1 LHQNN
6 NDIINKD
13 QIKTGNMKMEI
24 LLLEGLEDLKF
35 GDTPKTVEN
44 TLGKPV
50 EIEQLG
56 EEADEDLDTILW
68 NYDKEG
74 LSVFFEGKNNHV
86 LSCFE
91 TDNEEAILFGKK
103 VFEMDEKQIIELM
116 KKEGLTQIDTEEEE
130 WGERRVSFDEGLIDF
145 YFQDGK
151 LVTVNWGVFV
161 NEDGEIE
168 EFDDEEDDDE

>member
-1 LHQNN
+1 
-6 NDIINKD
+6 
-13 QIKTGNMKMEI
+13 MKMEI
-24 LLLEGLEDLKF
+24 LLLDGLDDLKF
-35 GDTPKTVEN
+35 GDLPENVEKL
-44 TLGKPV
+44 LGKPG
-50 EIEQLG
+50 EIENLG

-91 TDNEEAILFGKK
+91 TDNRDVTLFGKK
-103 VFEMDEKQIIELM
+103 LFEMNEEEITKLM
-116 KKEGLTQIDTEEEE
+116 NQEGLTQIDSEVEE
-130 WGERRVSFDEGLIDF
+130 WGEKRVSFDEALIDF

-161 NEDGEIE
+161 NENGEIE
-168 EFDDEEDDDE
+168 EFDDEEDDED

>member
-1 LHQNN
+1 
-6 NDIINKD
+6 
-13 QIKTGNMKMEI
+13 MEI
-24 LLLEGLEDLKF
+24 LLLEGINELKF
-35 GDTPKTVEN
+35 GDSPQTVEN
-44 TLGKPV
+44 TLGKPL
-50 EIEQLG
+50 EIENLG
-56 EEADEDLDTILW
+56 DEADEDLDTILW

-74 LSVFFEGKNNHV
+74 LTVFFEGKNNHV

-91 TDNEEAILFGKK
+91 TDNEEVTLFGKK
-103 VFEMDEKQIIELM
+103 IFGLNEQEITSLM
-116 KKEGLTQIDTEEEE
+116 KENGLSQIDSDEEE

-168 EFDDEEDDDE
+168 EFDDLEDDE

>member
-1 LHQNN
+1 MKQ
-6 NDIINKD
+6 
-13 QIKTGNMKMEI
+13 MKMEI
-24 LLLEGLEDLKF
+24 LLLEGLADLKF
-35 GDTPKTVEN
+35 GDLPVAVEN
-44 TLGKPV
+44 TLGKPH
-50 EIEQLG
+50 EIENLG

-91 TDNEEAILFGKK
+91 TDNEETTLFGKK
-103 VFEMDEKQIIELM
+103 VFSMTEQEIIELM
-116 KKEGLTQIDTEEEE
+116 KEEGLTQIDTEEEE
-130 WGERRVSFDEGLIDF
+130 WGEKRVSFDEGLIDF

-168 EFDDEEDDDE
+168 EFDEEEEDED

>member
-1 LHQNN
+1 
-6 NDIINKD
+6 
-13 QIKTGNMKMEI
+13 MKMEI
-24 LLLEGLEDLKF
+24 LLLEGLNELKF
-35 GDTPKTVEN
+35 GDSPQTVEN
-44 TLGKPV
+44 TLGKPL
-50 EIEQLG
+50 EIENLG
-56 EEADEDLDTILW
+56 DEADEDLDTILW

-74 LSVFFEGKNNHV
+74 LTVFFEGKNNHV

-91 TDNEEAILFGKK
+91 TDNEEVTLFGKK
-103 VFEMDEKQIIELM
+103 IFGLNEQEITSLM
-116 KKEGLTQIDTEEEE
+116 KENGLSQIDSDEEE

-168 EFDDEEDDDE
+168 EFDDLEDDE

>member
-1 LHQNN
+1 
-6 NDIINKD
+6 
-13 QIKTGNMKMEI
+13 MKMEI
-24 LLLEGLEDLKF
+24 LLLDGLDDLKF
-35 GDTPKTVEN
+35 GDLPDNVEKI
-44 TLGKPV
+44 LGKPG
-50 EIEQLG
+50 EIENLG

-91 TDNEEAILFGKK
+91 TDNRDATLFGQK
-103 VFEMDEKQIIELM
+103 VFEMNEEEITKLM
-116 KKEGLTQIDTEEEE
+116 NKEGLTQIDSEVEE
-130 WGERRVSFDEGLIDF
+130 WGEKRVSFDEALIDF

-161 NEDGEIE
+161 NENGEIE
-168 EFDDEEDDDE
+168 EFDDEEDDED

>member
-1 LHQNN
+1 
-6 NDIINKD
+6 
-13 QIKTGNMKMEI
+13 MEI
-24 LLLEGLEDLKF
+24 LLLEGLNELKF
-35 GDTPKTVEN
+35 GDSPETVDN
-44 TLGKPV
+44 TLGKPLEV
-50 EIEQLG
+50 ENLG
-56 EEADEDLDTILW
+56 DEADEDLDTILW

-74 LSVFFEGKNNHV
+74 LTVFFEGKNNHV

-91 TDNEEAILFGKK
+91 TDNEEVTLFGKK
-103 VFEMDEKQIIELM
+103 IFGLNEQEITALM
-116 KKEGLTQIDTEEEE
+116 KENGLSQIDSDEEE

-168 EFDDEEDDDE
+168 EFDDLEDDE

>member
-1 LHQNN
+1 
-6 NDIINKD
+6 
-13 QIKTGNMKMEI
+13 MKMEI
-24 LLLEGLEDLKF
+24 LLLEGLNELKF
-35 GDTPKTVEN
+35 GDSPETVDN
-44 TLGKPV
+44 TLGKPLEV
-50 EIEQLG
+50 ENLG
-56 EEADEDLDTILW
+56 DEADEDLDTILW

-74 LSVFFEGKNNHV
+74 LTVFFEGKNNHV

-91 TDNEEAILFGKK
+91 TDNEEVTLFGKK
-103 VFEMDEKQIIELM
+103 IFGLNEQEITALM
-116 KKEGLTQIDTEEEE
+116 KENGLSQIDSDEEE

-168 EFDDEEDDDE
+168 EFDDLEDDE

>member
-1 LHQNN
+1 
-6 NDIINKD
+6 
-13 QIKTGNMKMEI
+13 MKMEI
-24 LLLEGLEDLKF
+24 LLLEGINELKF
-35 GDTPKTVEN
+35 GDSPQTVEN
-44 TLGKPV
+44 TLGKPL
-50 EIEQLG
+50 EIENLG
-56 EEADEDLDTILW
+56 DEADEDLDTILW

-74 LSVFFEGKNNHV
+74 LTVFFEGKNNHV

-91 TDNEEAILFGKK
+91 TDNEEVTLFGKK
-103 VFEMDEKQIIELM
+103 IFGLNEQEITSLM
-116 KKEGLTQIDTEEEE
+116 KENGLSQIDSDEEE

-168 EFDDEEDDDE
+168 EFDDLEDDE

>member
-1 LHQNN
+1 
-6 NDIINKD
+6 
-13 QIKTGNMKMEI
+13 MEI
-24 LLLEGLEDLKF
+24 LLLEGLNELKF
-35 GDTPKTVEN
+35 GDSPQTVEN
-44 TLGKPV
+44 TLGKPL
-50 EIEQLG
+50 EIENLG
-56 EEADEDLDTILW
+56 DEADEDLDTILW

-74 LSVFFEGKNNHV
+74 LTVFFEGKNNHV

-91 TDNEEAILFGKK
+91 TDNEEVTLFGKK
-103 VFEMDEKQIIELM
+103 IFGLNEQEITSLM
-116 KKEGLTQIDTEEEE
+116 KENGLSQIDSDEEE

-168 EFDDEEDDDE
+168 EFDDLEDDE

>member
-1 LHQNN
+1 
-6 NDIINKD
+6 
-13 QIKTGNMKMEI
+13 MEI
-24 LLLEGLEDLKF
+24 LLLEGLNELKF
-35 GDTPKTVEN
+35 GDTPETVEN
-44 TLGKPV
+44 TLGKPLEV
-50 EIEQLG
+50 ENLG
-56 EEADEDLDTILW
+56 DEADEDLDTILW

-74 LSVFFEGKNNHV
+74 LTVFFEGKNNHV

-91 TDNEEAILFGKK
+91 TDNEEVTLFGKK
-103 VFEMDEKQIIELM
+103 IFGLNEQEITALM
-116 KKEGLTQIDTEEEE
+116 KENGLSQIDSDEEE

-168 EFDDEEDDDE
+168 EFDDLEDDE

>member
-1 LHQNN
+1 
-6 NDIINKD
+6 
-13 QIKTGNMKMEI
+13 MEI
-24 LLLEGLEDLKF
+24 LLLEGLNELKF
-35 GDTPKTVEN
+35 GDTPQTVEN
-44 TLGKPV
+44 TLGKPL
-50 EIEQLG
+50 EIENLG
-56 EEADEDLDTILW
+56 DEADEDLDTILW

-74 LSVFFEGKNNHV
+74 LTVFFEGKNNHV

-91 TDNEEAILFGKK
+91 TDNEEVTLFGKK
-103 VFEMDEKQIIELM
+103 IFGLNEQEITALM
-116 KKEGLTQIDTEEEE
+116 KENGLSQIDSDEEE

-168 EFDDEEDDDE
+168 EFDDLEEDDE

>member
-1 LHQNN
+1 
-6 NDIINKD
+6 
-13 QIKTGNMKMEI
+13 MEI
-24 LLLEGLEDLKF
+24 LLLEGLNELKF
-35 GDTPKTVEN
+35 GDTPQTVEN
-44 TLGKPV
+44 TLGKPL
-50 EIEQLG
+50 EIENLG
-56 EEADEDLDTILW
+56 DEADEDLDTILW

-74 LSVFFEGKNNHV
+74 LTVFFEGKNNHV

-91 TDNEEAILFGKK
+91 TDNEEVTLFGKK
-103 VFEMDEKQIIELM
+103 IFGLNEQEITALM
-116 KKEGLTQIDTEEEE
+116 KENGMSQIDSDEEE

-168 EFDDEEDDDE
+168 EFDDLEDDE

>member
-1 LHQNN
+1 
-6 NDIINKD
+6 
-13 QIKTGNMKMEI
+13 MKMEI
-24 LLLEGLEDLKF
+24 LLLEGLNELKF
-35 GDTPKTVEN
+35 GDTPQTVEN
-44 TLGKPV
+44 TLGKPL
-50 EIEQLG
+50 EIENLG
-56 EEADEDLDTILW
+56 DEADEDLDTILW

-74 LSVFFEGKNNHV
+74 LTVFFEGKNNHV

-91 TDNEEAILFGKK
+91 TDNEEVTLFGKK
-103 VFEMDEKQIIELM
+103 IFGLNEQEITALM
-116 KKEGLTQIDTEEEE
+116 KENGMSQIDSDEEE

-168 EFDDEEDDDE
+168 EFDDLEDDE

>member
-1 LHQNN
+1 
-6 NDIINKD
+6 
-13 QIKTGNMKMEI
+13 MEI
-24 LLLEGLEDLKF
+24 LLLDGLDDLKF
-35 GDTPKTVEN
+35 GDLPDNVEKI
-44 TLGKPV
+44 LGKPG
-50 EIEQLG
+50 EIENLG

-91 TDNEEAILFGKK
+91 TDNRDATLFGQK
-103 VFEMDEKQIIELM
+103 VFEMNEEEITKLM
-116 KKEGLTQIDTEEEE
+116 NKEGLTQIDSEVEE
-130 WGERRVSFDEGLIDF
+130 WGEKRVSFDEALIDF

-161 NEDGEIE
+161 NENGEIE
-168 EFDDEEDDDE
+168 EFDDEEDDED

>member
-1 LHQNN
+1 
-6 NDIINKD
+6 
-13 QIKTGNMKMEI
+13 MKMEI
-24 LLLEGLEDLKF
+24 LLLDGLDDLKF
-35 GDTPKTVEN
+35 GDLPDNVEKI
-44 TLGKPV
+44 LGKPG
-50 EIEQLG
+50 EIENLG

-91 TDNEEAILFGKK
+91 TDNRDATLFGQK
-103 VFEMDEKQIIELM
+103 VFEMNEEEITKLM
-116 KKEGLTQIDTEEEE
+116 NKEGLTQIDSEIEE
-130 WGERRVSFDEGLIDF
+130 WGEKRVSFDEALIDF

-161 NEDGEIE
+161 NENGEIE
-168 EFDDEEDDDE
+168 EFDDEEDDED